1 MDILDTTFLSPKQW
15 KKTSCV
21 FIVFK
26 EGSGGG
32 GLIDSHPTISTE
44 KVNTTCKTLLFIM
57 FIN

>member
-1 MDILDTTFLSPKQW
+1 MDILDTTFLSSKQW

-32 GLIDSHPTISTE
+32 G
-44 KVNTTCKTLLFIM
+44 N
-57 FIN
+57 